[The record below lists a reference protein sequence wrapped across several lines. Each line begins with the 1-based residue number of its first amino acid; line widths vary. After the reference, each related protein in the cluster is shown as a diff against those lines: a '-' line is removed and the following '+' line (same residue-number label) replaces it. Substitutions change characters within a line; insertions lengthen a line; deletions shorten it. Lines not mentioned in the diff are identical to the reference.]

1 MSQLTLILSLQFL
14 VASIGAGPGI
24 MHWKHYFAVYERHFA
39 RFRGT
44 DCVLAE
50 VGIFSGGSL
59 KMWRWYL
66 GDAATII
73 GIDISNDT
81 RIYERNPEYGSP
93 DHIVIGD
100 QSDPD
105 FWRAFQAQHP
115 RLNILID
122 DGGHRPFQQIATLEA
137 MLPHLQPGGVFFC
150 EDVRIESKAPQ

>member
-1 MSQLTLILSLQFL
+1 MTQ
-14 VASIGAGPGI
+14 GPGV
-24 MHWKHYFAVYERHFA
+24 WKWRHYFNIYERHFA
-39 RFRGT
+39 RFKGRE
-44 DCVLAE
+44 VHMLE

-105 FWRAFQAQHP
+105 FWRAFQM
-115 RLNILID
+115 
-122 DGGHRPFQQIATLEA
+122 TLHIGRSTFAGRQTE
-137 MLPHLQPGGVFFC
+137 
-150 EDVRIESKAPQ
+150 K